1 MRAVMLDINKVVPRA
16 SSEMAASYNG
26 SHVHR
31 CVRPMGI
38 AGGLTDGRGHG
49 QSYDWK
55 QPNEDRSQ
63 NSDSLKGM

>member
-49 QSYDWK
+49 QSYDC
-55 QPNEDRSQ
+55 RIA
-63 NSDSLKGM
+63 DSLETTKNGGK